1 MLGSSCLSPK
11 IGRRFLT
18 YSAVQYELLMQLAAS
33 ALPLR
38 SRSWL
43 AASCSFADLDH
54 IVTHEP
60 FWCQNLLLPL
70 GSIVELPSFLK
81 ILLA

>member
-1 MLGSSCLSPK
+1 MVLGSSCLSPK

-18 YSAVQYELLMQLAAS
+18 YSAAQYELLMPMAAS

-54 IVTHEP
+54 IVTKK
-60 FWCQNLLLPL
+60 QLNLLMSLFGVRTSYSL
-70 GSIVELPSFLK
+70 
-81 ILLA
+81 